1 MKQFKAID
9 KRGLG
14 LAATGR
20 APEKGGTC
28 PPAFSAEDRPPVFRI
43 FISPRARRRGEGPSV
58 PLTPGSQRKEDS
70 LEDVSPPETVAAAAF
85 KYGGH
90 GDASSGPPGAD
101 EETEDVV
108 PHAVGPVVGR
118 GAKQPQGVPRTG
130 APLQMRVSGSTY
142 SSDCAL
148 SKLCP
153 QGLHDEEARRRVPA
167 ASVATAVVG
176 D

>member
-1 MKQFKAID
+1 MIGEASASLGKG
-9 KRGLG
+9 GLRKKKKPA
-14 LAATGR
+14 LPLSQRKTGR
-20 APEKGGTC
+20 HFAG
-28 PPAFSAEDRPPVFRI
+28 FSFR
-43 FISPRARRRGEGPSV
+43 PRARRRGEGPSV

-90 GDASSGPPGAD
+90 SDASSGPPGTD

-118 GAKQPQGVPRTG
+118 GAKQPQSVPRTG